1 MKRKPLH
8 PRANAQTKA
17 AGMPQTPP
25 AATSPKPVIPTSTNA
40 PDSTEARRARQW
52 EMVQRIADLGLVIA
66 FAGFIASGVTRCMDA
81 AHASA
86 PAQAG
91 SAPTPL
97 NPIKNTSASAAPI
110 PSFTII
116 NTSPSNGIITT
127 GTGLPCLVC
136 DDTVQLEVQPLPTKS
151 GLFSCPDSKVNCSQ
165 PTASQNG
172 YGQGAAYREDAGVT
186 SCTSSTPCPPVAC
199 DDVAGGFFN
208 VQLGT

>member
-52 EMVQRIADLGLVIA
+52 EIVQRIADLGVVIA
-66 FAGFIASGVTRCMDA
+66 FAGFVASGVTHCMDA
-81 AHASA
+81 ARASKA
-86 PAQAG
+86 AHAG
-91 SAPTPL
+91 SA
-97 NPIKNTSASAAPI
+97 
-110 PSFTII
+110 
-116 NTSPSNGIITT
+116 SNGIITT
-127 GTGLPCLVC
+127 GTGLPCLVLENA
-136 DDTVQLEVQPLPTKS
+136 VQLEVQPLPKS

-165 PTASQNG
+165 PTASQYG

-186 SCTSSTPCPPVAC
+186 SCTFSTPCPPLALEN
-199 DDVAGGFFN
+199 ATGGFI
-208 VQLGT
+208 TCTED

>member
-66 FAGFIASGVTRCMDA
+66 FAGFVASGVTHCMDA
-81 AHASA
+81 ARASKA
-86 PAQAG
+86 AQAD

-110 PSFTII
+110 PSLTII

-127 GTGLPCLVC
+127 GTGLPCLVLENA
-136 DDTVQLEVQPLPTKS
+136 VQLEVQPLPKS

-165 PTASQNG
+165 PTASQYG

-186 SCTSSTPCPPVAC
+186 SCTFSTPCPPLALEN
-199 DDVAGGFFN
+199 ATGGFFN

>member
-66 FAGFIASGVTRCMDA
+66 FAGFIASGVTHCMDA
-81 AHASA
+81 ARASKA
-86 PAQAG
+86 AHAG
-91 SAPTPL
+91 SA
-97 NPIKNTSASAAPI
+97 
-110 PSFTII
+110 
-116 NTSPSNGIITT
+116 SNGIITT

-136 DDTVQLEVQPLPTKS
+136 SNTTTYS
-151 GLFSCPDSKVNCSQ
+151 GSNPHRQAGFYHAQTLAGSGT
-165 PTASQNG
+165 PTASRYG
-172 YGQGAAYREDAGVT
+172 YGRGALTRKDSGTAIGVLL
-186 SCTSSTPCPPVAC
+186 PPRPPVAC
-199 DDVAGGFFN
+199 SNAAV
-208 VQLGT
+208 GTFHDSPIGI

>member
-8 PRANAQTKA
+8 PRAIAQTKA

-66 FAGFIASGVTRCMDA
+66 FAGFVASGVTHCMDA
-81 AHASA
+81 ARASKA
-86 PAQAG
+86 AQAD

-110 PSFTII
+110 PSLTII

-127 GTGLPCLVC
+127 GTGFPCLVLENA
-136 DDTVQLEVQPLPTKS
+136 VQLEVQPLPKS

-165 PTASQNG
+165 PTASQYG

-186 SCTSSTPCPPVAC
+186 SCTFSTPCPPLALEN
-199 DDVAGGFFN
+199 ATGGFFN

>member
-25 AATSPKPVIPTSTNA
+25 AATSPKPDIPTSTNA

-52 EMVQRIADLGLVIA
+52 EMVQRIADLGVVIA
-66 FAGFIASGVTRCMDA
+66 FAGFVASGVTHCMDA
-81 AHASA
+81 ARASKA
-86 PAQAG
+86 AHAG
-91 SAPTPL
+91 SA
-97 NPIKNTSASAAPI
+97 
-110 PSFTII
+110 
-116 NTSPSNGIITT
+116 SNGIITT
-127 GTGLPCLVC
+127 GTGLPCLVLENA
-136 DDTVQLEVQPLPTKS
+136 VQLEVQPLPKS

-165 PTASQNG
+165 PTASQYG

-186 SCTSSTPCPPVAC
+186 SCTFSTPCPPLALEN
-199 DDVAGGFFN
+199 ATGGFFN

>member
-66 FAGFIASGVTRCMDA
+66 FAGFVASGVTRCMDA

-116 NTSPSNGIITT
+116 NTSASNGIITT
-127 GTGLPCLVC
+127 GTGLPCLVLENA
-136 DDTVQLEVQPLPTKS
+136 VQLEVQPLPKS

-165 PTASQNG
+165 PTASQYG

-186 SCTSSTPCPPVAC
+186 SCTFSTPCPPLALEN
-199 DDVAGGFFN
+199 ATGGFFN

>member
-66 FAGFIASGVTRCMDA
+66 FAGFVASGVTHCMDA
-81 AHASA
+81 ARASKA
-86 PAQAG
+86 AQAD

-97 NPIKNTSASAAPI
+97 NPIKNTSASA
-110 PSFTII
+110 
-116 NTSPSNGIITT
+116 ITEANHAIAAVRT
-127 GTGLPCLVC
+127 G
-136 DDTVQLEVQPLPTKS
+136 
-151 GLFSCPDSKVNCSQ
+151 
-165 PTASQNG
+165 
-172 YGQGAAYREDAGVT
+172 GQ
-186 SCTSSTPCPPVAC
+186 S
-199 DDVAGGFFN
+199 
-208 VQLGT
+208 